1 MEAVTQLWRCPFRR
15 LGGSG
20 QASGA
25 IGSLLGAFKQQVRP
39 YYARGLLTPELGIA
53 GFCTSERSLH
63 CVNWYSYCC
72 SIDKRFS
79 SCWKLFCGVAQTG
92 QDYNGDAQQ
101 TNMLSSLAHK
111 VTGVNIPPSV
121 LGKLAEAQ
129 LRGAL

>member
-1 MEAVTQLWRCPFRR
+1 VNFSDGFDMNDVKGLMGKGGSGINLMDGVQASDLKGLAGAFSKAKANPNVDENDPSHVVQQ

-20 QASGA
+20 QA
-25 IGSLLGAFKQQVRP
+25 GSAMSSLMGAFKQQ
-39 YYARGLLTPELGIA
+39 
-53 GFCTSERSLH
+53 
-63 CVNWYSYCC
+63 
-72 SIDKRFS
+72 
-79 SCWKLFCGVAQTG
+79 TG
-92 QDYNGDAQQ
+92 QDYTGDAQQ